1 MGNIP
6 FDTTEAEVHALLAQI
21 GSIKNFRCVLQQ
33 QNSSGGGGGSGRA
46 MPMQQPQ
53 HTSAPAVSSIFAL
66 CRLIM
71 DRETG
76 KPKGFGFCEFHSK
89 EDAESA
95 YRNLNN
101 TMFKNRQIRID
112 FAEENISDRVG
123 YKPRGKYRGAGT
135 SVLLLWQHTTAARSR
150 NRNSSRNRNRNRNS
164 SSGWQSSLCVSKET
178 VLHNLAACQ

>member
-1 MGNIP
+1 ML
-6 FDTTEAEVHALLAQI
+6 VLSLCLL
-21 GSIKNFRCVLQQ
+21 
-33 QNSSGGGGGSGRA
+33 
-46 MPMQQPQ
+46 
-53 HTSAPAVSSIFAL
+53 L

-101 TMFKNRQIRID
+101 TTFKNRQIRID

-123 YKPRGKYRGAGT
+123 YKPRGGI
-135 SVLLLWQHTTAARSR
+135 SVARE
-150 NRNSSRNRNRNRNS
+150 
-164 SSGWQSSLCVSKET
+164 G
-178 VLHNLAACQ
+178 